1 MSESVKVAALVQP
14 GRRQRG
20 FTMVEM
26 GVALL
31 VLGIVSV
38 AFVAWWRMSAQ
49 QRVAVAES
57 DVMVLAQQATLGF
70 AHAHYRLPC
79 PAADL
84 SGLEN
89 CGTAANPRQVG
100 MLPWRT
106 LQLPSAASAQM
117 RYGVYRAPQTNL
129 WLDTDLAVAADR
141 MRPLATDTG
150 ADITT
155 VNEMSL
161 GAVNLPDFCLGLSM
175 ASQTGAAGAAPAS
188 ALAVRDASASALTR
202 RPVAYVIAAPGLL
215 DADGDGDRMDGLN
228 HSASSTDPTFEAG
241 NKPVSSTYDDRVLA
255 LGFDTL
261 FGNLQCGQALSAIQH
276 SHANAALSASV
287 MRRAI
292 SDYKYQLEVEAVLAG
307 ANLAS
312 ATAGV
317 ALASAGLANAVA
329 ALANATT
336 FTVIT
341 YGSAAG
347 LLAAATAAV
356 AVSTAAVA
364 ASAPPLALAI
374 AVTVESAKRVDQ
386 AKAMMPPSTTLA
398 KEVTAN
404 ARAADAM
411 GH

>member
-1 MSESVKVAALVQP
+1 MSGFGKRAAHQQP
-14 GRRQRG
+14 ARRERG

-31 VLGIVSV
+31 VLGLISV
-38 AFVAWWRMSAQ
+38 ALVAWWRAAAQ
-49 QRVAVAES
+49 QRVRAAES
-57 DVMVLAQQATLGF
+57 DIMVQAQQAALGF
-70 AHAHYRLPC
+70 AHANYRLPC
-79 PAADL
+79 PATDP

-89 CGTAANPRQVG
+89 CGTPANPRQVG
-100 MLPWRT
+100 LLPWRT
-106 LQLPSAASAQM
+106 LQLPAAATAQM
-117 RYGVYRAPQTNL
+117 RYGVYRVPQTSL

-141 MRPLATDTG
+141 MRPLATDVG

-155 VNEMSL
+155 VNEMGL
-161 GAVNLPDFCLGLSM
+161 GSVNLPDFCLALSL
-175 ASQTGAAGAAPAS
+175 ASQASATAVAPAS
-188 ALAVRDASASALTR
+188 ALAVRDATASTAIR

-228 HSASSTDPTFEAG
+228 HSASTADPTFEAG

-307 ANLAS
+307 ANVAS

-317 ALASAGLANAVA
+317 ALAAAGLANAIA

-336 FTVIT
+336 VTVFS

-347 LLAAATAAV
+347 LLAASTAAV
-356 AVSTAAVA
+356 AVSTAAVV

-374 AVTVESAKRVDQ
+374 AVTVESAKRVQQ
-386 AKAMMPPSTTLA
+386 AAAMMPPSTALA
-398 KEVTAN
+398 QDVTAH

-411 GH
+411 GY